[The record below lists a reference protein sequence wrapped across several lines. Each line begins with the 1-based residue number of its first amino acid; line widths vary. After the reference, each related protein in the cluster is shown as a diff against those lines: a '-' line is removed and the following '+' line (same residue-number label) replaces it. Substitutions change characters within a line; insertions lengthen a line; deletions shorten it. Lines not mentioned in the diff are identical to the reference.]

1 MSHQLTFADS
11 EFSTK
16 RRQTRKEI
24 FLSRMEQILP
34 WQNMTAVIEPF
45 YPKAGNGR
53 RPYPLETMLR
63 IHCMQHWYNLS
74 DGAMEDA
81 LYEIASMRLFARLS
95 LDSALPDRTT
105 IMNFRHLLE
114 QHQLARQL
122 FKTINRWLAEA
133 GVMMTQGTLV
143 DATIIEAPSSTK
155 NKEQQRDPEMHQTKK
170 GNQWHFGMKA
180 HIGVDAKSGLTHS
193 LVTTAANEHDLNQLG
208 NLLHGEEQFVSAD
221 AGYQGA
227 PQREELAEVDVD
239 WLIAERPGKVK
250 TLKQNPRKNKTAINI
265 EYMKASIRARVEHPF
280 RIIKRQFG
288 FVKARYRGSGRTAT
302 TGEVFLVRAVSRG
315 ISQPLTHRLSLRAE
329 ALIHSVHVL
338 YRNGHRGSWRVTAD
352 FTHQRSC
359 ICTLIQNASQR
370 SVTGEIYSLRLF
382 WQILYV
388 TL

>member
-34 WQNMTAVIEPF
+34 WQNMVEVIEPF

-208 NLLHGEEQFVSAD
+208 NLLHGEEQFCLSRCRLPRSATARG
-221 AGYQGA
+221 AGRGGCGLADRRASRQGKNLEAASAQEQNGHQHRIHESQHPCQGGA
-227 PQREELAEVDVD
+227 PVSHHQAAVRLRESQIQRAAE
-239 WLIAERPGKVK
+239 
-250 TLKQNPRKNKTAINI
+250 
-265 EYMKASIRARVEHPF
+265 
-280 RIIKRQFG
+280 KR
-288 FVKARYRGSGRTAT
+288 
-302 TGEVFLVRAVSRG
+302 
-315 ISQPLTHRLSLRAE
+315 
-329 ALIHSVHVL
+329 
-338 YRNGHRGSWRVTAD
+338 
-352 FTHQRSC
+352 
-359 ICTLIQNASQR
+359 
-370 SVTGEIYSLRLF
+370 
-382 WQILYV
+382 
-388 TL
+388 